1 MAVFKKGING
11 AFSGTIGSTVGASWR
26 HINYMRSLPKP
37 SKKPATLGQLAQ
49 RAKFALAVSFLRSIK
64 PLLNLGFSDKM
75 QGRKTGYNRALQLMM
90 GQAIT
95 GEYPD
100 YTVDY
105 AEVVL
110 AQGGLNP
117 APSAVLE
124 QTAPGQLALHWDAIT
139 NRYTAFADDEVV
151 VVVYNVSKRFMNVY
165 DGTERSAGSME
176 IDVPVSFVGDELVAW
191 AFMVHRDGE
200 KTSDSVF
207 AGTVVL
213 AGAEEP
219 EEEPEP

>member
-11 AFSGTIGSTVGASWR
+11 AFSGTIGNTVGSSWR
-26 HINYMRSLPKP
+26 HIDYMRSLPKP
-37 SKKPATLGQLAQ
+37 SKKPASPAQLAQ

-75 QGRKTGYNRALQLMM
+75 RGKQTGYNQALKVMIAN
-90 GQAIT
+90 AIV

-100 YTVDY
+100 FTIDY
-105 AEVVL
+105 ANVVL

-124 QTAPGQLALHWDAIT
+124 QTAPGQLALSWEPIT
-139 NRYTAFADDEVV
+139 NKYTSFADDEAV

-165 DGTERSAGSME
+165 DGIERSVGSMD
-176 IDVPVSFVGDELVAW
+176 IAVPSSFEGDELVAW
-191 AFMVHRDGE
+191 VFMVHRDGE

-207 AGTVVL
+207 AGTLVL
-213 AGAEEP
+213 AGETEP
-219 EEEPEP
+219 DPEP

>member
-37 SKKPATLGQLAQ
+37 SKKPASPAQLAQ
-49 RAKFALAVSFLRSIK
+49 RAKFALAVNFLRSIK
-64 PLLNLGFSDKM
+64 PLLNLGFSDKL
-75 QGRKTGYNRALQLMM
+75 QGRQTGYNRALQLMIGIGIM
-90 GQAIT
+90 

-100 YTVDY
+100 YAIDFANV
-105 AEVVL
+105 AL
-110 AQGGLNP
+110 AQGGLSP
-117 APSAVLE
+117 AMSAVLV
-124 QTAPGQLALHWDAIT
+124 QTAPGQLRLSWDPTT
-139 NRYTAFADDEVV
+139 NKYTSFADDEAV

-165 DGTERSAGSME
+165 DGTERSAGSMD
-176 IDVPVSFVGDELVAW
+176 ISVPASFAGDELVAW

-213 AGAEEP
+213 TGTP
-219 EEEPEP
+219 EPEPEP

>member
-49 RAKFALAVSFLRSIK
+49 RARFALAVNFLRSIK

-75 QGRKTGYNRALQLMM
+75 QGRKTGYNRALQLMI
-90 GQAIT
+90 GRAIA

-105 AEVVL
+105 AEVML
-110 AQGGLNP
+110 AQGGLAP
-117 APSAVLE
+117 AMSAVLE
-124 QTAPGQLALHWDAIT
+124 QTATGQLRLSWEPTT
-139 NRYTAFADDEVV
+139 NKYTSFADDEVV
-151 VVVYNVSKRFMNVY
+151 TVVYNVSKRFMNVY
-165 DGTERSAGSME
+165 DGTERSAGSVD
-176 IDVPVSFVGDELVAW
+176 ISLPASFVGDELVAW

-213 AGAEEP
+213 ADMAEP
-219 EEEPEP
+219 EGETGP